1 MNNIVL
7 DSMTK
12 EDLNA
17 VVALDAN
24 NPFAWRARNFA
35 DSLDAKNSAW
45 ILKKSGNIIGFS
57 VWMVVI
63 DEAHLLNIGVAN
75 YERRQGFGAF
85 LLNEVC
91 KKSYAFGALKIFL
104 DVRESNLAA
113 RALYQKFG
121 FIEIARRR
129 NYYQLPELA
138 EDGLVLFR
146 TLPLAEHHV

>member
-1 MNNIVL
+1 MKAVL

-24 NPFAWRARNFA
+24 NPFAWRLRNFA

-45 ILKKSGNIIGFS
+45 ILKKSGAIIGFS

-63 DEAHLLNIGVAN
+63 DEAHLLNICVATS
-75 YERRQGFGAF
+75 ERRHGFGAF

-91 KKSYAFGALKIFL
+91 KQSYAIGALKIFL
-104 DVRESNLAA
+104 DVRESNAAA

-121 FIEIARRR
+121 FVEIARRR
-129 NYYQLPELA
+129 NYYQLPNLA